1 MSGILPIGGGTA
13 GQTSIWERF
22 TSRGTIHPEYSNRK
36 TSIGLAY
43 LWVST
48 IPLAPVPRSALDI
61 STWIELPI
69 WRIGVTH
76 RTNFFGRSIMYFSL
90 LRLLFLGLMMSFATG
105 YSRAQTARDLNVSD
119 RERSSSAVAR
129 TTSMN
134 VLDDKRSLQIG
145 DRLSMRVVEDRKP
158 PLSLIVT
165 DSGEVEVPL
174 IGRVQAKGKTC
185 KQLAYA
191 IKEPLQREY
200 YYKATVIIGLDLE
213 TLKSPGRVYVT
224 GQVRNQG
231 PLDIPPDETF
241 TVSRAIIRAGGFA
254 DFANKRRV
262 RLVRKDGDKPKTIIV
277 DLELVIKKGQTDK
290 DPVVEPDDT
299 IIVPERLINF

>member
-1 MSGILPIGGGTA
+1 ML
-13 GQTSIWERF
+13 
-22 TSRGTIHPEYSNRK
+22 
-36 TSIGLAY
+36 
-43 LWVST
+43 
-48 IPLAPVPRSALDI
+48 
-61 STWIELPI
+61 
-69 WRIGVTH
+69 
-76 RTNFFGRSIMYFSL
+76 FSV
-90 LRLLFLGLMMSFATG
+90 LRLFCLGLTISLVAG
-105 YSRAQTARDLNVSD
+105 YSRGQTDRDSNASD
-119 RERSSSAVAR
+119 RDRASNAVAN
-129 TTSMN
+129 TTSMD
-134 VLDDKRSLQIG
+134 VLDDKRPLQIG

-158 PLSLIVT
+158 PISLIVT

-174 IGRVQAKGKTC
+174 IGRVEAKGRSC

-191 IKEPLQREY
+191 IKAPLEREY
-200 YYKATVIIGLDLE
+200 YYKATVIVGLDFE

-231 PLDIPPDETF
+231 PLAIPPDETF

-262 RLVRKDGDKPKTIIV
+262 KLLRKNGDKTETIIV
-277 DLELVIKKGQTDK
+277 DLELVIKKGRTDK

>member
-1 MSGILPIGGGTA
+1 M
-13 GQTSIWERF
+13 
-22 TSRGTIHPEYSNRK
+22 H
-36 TSIGLAY
+36 
-43 LWVST
+43 
-48 IPLAPVPRSALDI
+48 
-61 STWIELPI
+61 
-69 WRIGVTH
+69 
-76 RTNFFGRSIMYFSL
+76 FSL

-119 RERSSSAVAR
+119 RERSSSAVAN
-129 TTSMN
+129 TTSMD
-134 VLDDKRSLQIG
+134 VLDDKRPLQRG

-158 PLSLIVT
+158 PISLIVT

-200 YYKATVIIGLDLE
+200 YYKATVIIGLDFE

>member
-1 MSGILPIGGGTA
+1 MLFSVL
-13 GQTSIWERF
+13 RLF
-22 TSRGTIHPEYSNRK
+22 CL
-36 TSIGLAY
+36 GLAI
-43 LWVST
+43 S
-48 IPLAPVPRSALDI
+48 LAP
-61 STWIELPI
+61 
-69 WRIGVTH
+69 
-76 RTNFFGRSIMYFSL
+76 
-90 LRLLFLGLMMSFATG
+90 G
-105 YSRAQTARDLNVSD
+105 YSRAQTDRDSNLSD
-119 RERSSSAVAR
+119 RDRSSNAVAN
-129 TTSMN
+129 TTSMD
-134 VLDDKRSLQIG
+134 VLDDKRLLQIG

-158 PLSLIVT
+158 PVSLIVT

-174 IGRVQAKGKTC
+174 IGRVEAKGRSC

-191 IKEPLQREY
+191 IKTPLEREY
-200 YYKATVIIGLDLE
+200 YYKATVIVGLDFE

-231 PLDIPPDETF
+231 PLAIPPDETF

-262 RLVRKDGDKPKTIIV
+262 KLVRKNGDKTETIIV
-277 DLELVIKKGQTDK
+277 DLELVIKKGRTDK

>member
-1 MSGILPIGGGTA
+1 ML
-13 GQTSIWERF
+13 
-22 TSRGTIHPEYSNRK
+22 
-36 TSIGLAY
+36 
-43 LWVST
+43 
-48 IPLAPVPRSALDI
+48 
-61 STWIELPI
+61 
-69 WRIGVTH
+69 
-76 RTNFFGRSIMYFSL
+76 FSV
-90 LRLLFLGLMMSFATG
+90 LRLFCLALTISLAAG
-105 YSRAQTARDLNVSD
+105 YSRGQTDRESNVSD
-119 RERSSSAVAR
+119 RDRSSNAVAN
-129 TTSMN
+129 TTSMD
-134 VLDDKRSLQIG
+134 VLDDKRLLQIG

-158 PLSLIVT
+158 PVSLIVT

-174 IGRVQAKGKTC
+174 IGRVAAKGRSC

-191 IKEPLQREY
+191 IKAPLEREY
-200 YYKATVIIGLDLE
+200 YYKATVIVGLDFE
-213 TLKSPGRVYVT
+213 TLKSSGRVYVT

-231 PLDIPPDETF
+231 PLAIPPDETF

-262 RLVRKDGDKPKTIIV
+262 KLVRKNGDKTETIIV

>member
-1 MSGILPIGGGTA
+1 ML
-13 GQTSIWERF
+13 
-22 TSRGTIHPEYSNRK
+22 
-36 TSIGLAY
+36 
-43 LWVST
+43 
-48 IPLAPVPRSALDI
+48 
-61 STWIELPI
+61 
-69 WRIGVTH
+69 
-76 RTNFFGRSIMYFSL
+76 FSV
-90 LRLLFLGLMMSFATG
+90 LRLFCLALTIFLAAG
-105 YSRAQTARDLNVSD
+105 YSRGQTDRGSNVSD
-119 RERSSSAVAR
+119 RDRSSNAVAN
-129 TTSMN
+129 TTSMD
-134 VLDDKRSLQIG
+134 VLDDKRLLQIG

-158 PLSLIVT
+158 PVSLIVT

-174 IGRVQAKGKTC
+174 IGRVEAKGRSC

-191 IKEPLQREY
+191 IKAPLEREY
-200 YYKATVIIGLDLE
+200 YYKATVIVGLDFE

-262 RLVRKDGDKPKTIIV
+262 KLVRKNGDKTETFIV
-277 DLELVIKKGQTDK
+277 DLELVIKKGRTDK

>member
-1 MSGILPIGGGTA
+1 
-13 GQTSIWERF
+13 
-22 TSRGTIHPEYSNRK
+22 
-36 TSIGLAY
+36 
-43 LWVST
+43 
-48 IPLAPVPRSALDI
+48 
-61 STWIELPI
+61 
-69 WRIGVTH
+69 
-76 RTNFFGRSIMYFSL
+76 MYFSL

-158 PLSLIVT
+158 PVSLIVT

-200 YYKATVIIGLDLE
+200 YYKATVIIGLDFE

>member
-1 MSGILPIGGGTA
+1 MLFSVL
-13 GQTSIWERF
+13 RLF
-22 TSRGTIHPEYSNRK
+22 CL
-36 TSIGLAY
+36 GLAI
-43 LWVST
+43 S
-48 IPLAPVPRSALDI
+48 LAA
-61 STWIELPI
+61 
-69 WRIGVTH
+69 
-76 RTNFFGRSIMYFSL
+76 
-90 LRLLFLGLMMSFATG
+90 G
-105 YSRAQTARDLNVSD
+105 YSRAQTDRESNVSD
-119 RERSSSAVAR
+119 RDRSSNAVAN
-129 TTSMN
+129 TISMD
-134 VLDDKRSLQIG
+134 VLDDKRLLQIG

-158 PLSLIVT
+158 PVSLIVT

-174 IGRVQAKGKTC
+174 IGRVEAKGRSC

-191 IKEPLQREY
+191 IKAPLEREY
-200 YYKATVIIGLDLE
+200 YYRATVIVGLDFQ

-231 PLDIPPDETF
+231 PLAIPPDETF

-262 RLVRKDGDKPKTIIV
+262 KLVRKNGDKTETTIV
-277 DLELVIKKGQTDK
+277 DLELVIKKGRTDK

>member
-1 MSGILPIGGGTA
+1 ML
-13 GQTSIWERF
+13 
-22 TSRGTIHPEYSNRK
+22 
-36 TSIGLAY
+36 
-43 LWVST
+43 
-48 IPLAPVPRSALDI
+48 
-61 STWIELPI
+61 
-69 WRIGVTH
+69 
-76 RTNFFGRSIMYFSL
+76 FSV
-90 LRLLFLGLMMSFATG
+90 LRLFCLALTISLAAG
-105 YSRAQTARDLNVSD
+105 YSRAQTDRESNVSD
-119 RERSSSAVAR
+119 RDRSSNAVAN
-129 TTSMN
+129 TISMD
-134 VLDDKRSLQIG
+134 VLDDKRLLQIG

-158 PLSLIVT
+158 PVSLIVT

-174 IGRVQAKGKTC
+174 IGRVAAKGRSC

-191 IKEPLQREY
+191 IKAPLEREY
-200 YYKATVIIGLDLE
+200 YYRATVIVGLDFQ

-231 PLDIPPDETF
+231 PLAIPPDETF

-262 RLVRKDGDKPKTIIV
+262 KLVRKNGDKTETIIV
-277 DLELVIKKGQTDK
+277 DLELVIKKGRTDK

>member
-1 MSGILPIGGGTA
+1 M
-13 GQTSIWERF
+13 
-22 TSRGTIHPEYSNRK
+22 H
-36 TSIGLAY
+36 
-43 LWVST
+43 
-48 IPLAPVPRSALDI
+48 
-61 STWIELPI
+61 
-69 WRIGVTH
+69 
-76 RTNFFGRSIMYFSL
+76 FSL

-158 PLSLIVT
+158 PVSLIVT